1 MNNCRQEEMIRAGLH
16 VFGWLIF
23 PEPVLNFGV
32 GLPLNAAFVV
42 HAMFI
47 RAVKGKPVRPG

>member
-23 PEPVLNFGV
+23 PEPVLISALGSRST
-32 GLPLNAAFVV
+32 PLSLCTQCLFE
-42 HAMFI
+42 
-47 RAVKGKPVRPG
+47 P